1 MSLDISLVLKNEVF
15 DGNITHNLEKMAA
28 EAGIYDAVWRPEEV
42 NILIAQDLIPILEK
56 GIAELESNPEKYKK
70 FEPENKWGTYAGFIA
85 WLKRYLWA
93 CKKYPSAY
101 IEVDR

>member
-1 MSLDISLVLKNEVF
+1 MGLDVSLVAEQEVF
-15 DGNITHNLEKMAA
+15 EEHITHNLTEMAA
-28 EAGIYDAVWRPEEV
+28 AAGIYEAVWRPEEA
-42 NILIAQDLIPILEK
+42 NILIAQDLIPILKK

-85 WLKRYLWA
+85 WLKKYLRA